1 MKIEEI
7 IAKYKEEGKTDDEI
21 KVELEQIKK
30 DIEAYLGGGDVEKD
44 KEEEVHT
51 EVDEDENKMHDVFGI

>member
-30 DIEAYLGGGDVEKD
+30 DIEAYLGGGDVDKD

>member
-30 DIEAYLGGGDVEKD
+30 DIEAYLGGGDVEKE

>member
-30 DIEAYLGGGDVEKD
+30 DIEAYLGGGDVEKE

-51 EVDEDENKMHDVFGI
+51 EVDEDEKKMHDVFGV

>member
-30 DIEAYLGGGDVEKD
+30 DIEAYLGGGDVEKE
-44 KEEEVHT
+44 KEDEVHT

>member
-7 IAKYKEEGKTDDEI
+7 IAKCKEEGKTDDEI

-30 DIEAYLGGGDVEKD
+30 DIEAYLGGGAVEKE

-51 EVDEDENKMHDVFGI
+51 EVDEDEKKMHDVFGL